1 MNFSMNGLKEYL
13 DVLPFW
19 VTLTET
25 EKKLIRDNAYIRL
38 FDRNAP
44 IHSESTEDIGF
55 MMLVDGRIRAF
66 LKSEDGREMPL
77 FTLENQ
83 ELCVFAASSLFEQI
97 SFRLCLTA
105 ERISRVVVINMT
117 IVERLMDKNL
127 AFRCFVYELL
137 AKRFSSVMESVKWI
151 HFHGLEQRLAAFL
164 IDEHERSGE
173 THIRVTHECI
183 AQHVGA
189 SRERVTKM
197 LAQLSGRGLVTKANR
212 CIEIID
218 IKGLREAAEN
228 TSQNS

>member
-1 MNFSMNGLKEYL
+1 
-13 DVLPFW
+13 
-19 VTLTET
+19 
-25 EKKLIRDNAYIRL
+25 
-38 FDRNAP
+38 
-44 IHSESTEDIGF
+44 
-55 MMLVDGRIRAF
+55 
-66 LKSEDGREMPL
+66 
-77 FTLENQ
+77 
-83 ELCVFAASSLFEQI
+83 
-97 SFRLCLTA
+97 
-105 ERISRVVVINMT
+105 
-117 IVERLMDKNL
+117 MDKNL

-164 IDEHERSGE
+164 IDEHECSGE

-197 LAQLSGRGLVTKANR
+197 LAQLSGRVLVTKANR

-228 TSQNS
+228 TSQNSQAKIIEDGNYDELINANGFFADLVSRQKA